1 MKFLLFNPRISL
13 ALIAS
18 ITLIGCS
25 SGVVPAGPDTYMVS
39 RSVSGFS
46 TVGAAKA
53 SAYREASAWCASRG
67 LVMVPISSD
76 EQNPVTGQ
84 RMGHA
89 ELTFRALRPG
99 DPDINRANVEKPDH
113 TQRIQMR

>member
-1 MKFLLFNPRISL
+1 MIFPL
-13 ALIAS
+13 AVLSFFVA
-18 ITLIGCS
+18 GCS

-46 TVGAAKA
+46 TAGAAKA

-67 LVMVPISSD
+67 LVMVPVAVD
-76 EQNPVTGQ
+76 TQNPVTGQ

-89 ELTFRALRPG
+89 ELTFRAVKAG
-99 DPDINRANVEKPDH
+99 DPDVRRVNVESPDH